1 MSITTNFYLAYIT
14 TKNEEEALTLANSA
28 VEKNLA
34 ACGNIFPKMKSV
46 YKWNK
51 KLQNDDETLL
61 ILKTNSRKYPSLKK
75 LIIEKHSYEV
85 PCILKIPI
93 DDGNNEYLKWI
104 DDSLI

>member
-1 MSITTNFYLAYIT
+1 MFTTTNFFLVYIT
-14 TKNEEEALTLANSA
+14 TKNEEEALTLANFA
-28 VEKNLA
+28 IEKKLA

-61 ILKTNSRKYPSLKK
+61 ILKTNSSKYPSLKK
-75 LIIEKHSYEV
+75 LIKEKHSYDV

-93 DDGNNEYLKWI
+93 DDGNKEYLKWI
-104 DDSLI
+104 DESLV

>member
-1 MSITTNFYLAYIT
+1 MSKTTNFFLAYIT

-34 ACGNIFPKMKSV
+34 E
-46 YKWNK
+46 WNK

-61 ILKTNSRKYPSLKK
+61 ILKTNSSKYPLLKK
-75 LIIEKHSYEV
+75 LILEKHSYEV

-93 DDGNNEYLKWI
+93 DDGNKEYLKWI
-104 DDSLI
+104 EDSLI

>member
-1 MSITTNFYLAYIT
+1 MYKTTNFFLAYIT
-14 TKNEEEALTLANSA
+14 TKNEEEALNLANCA

-93 DDGNNEYLKWI
+93 DDGNKEYLKWI
-104 DDSLI
+104 NDSLI

>member
-1 MSITTNFYLAYIT
+1 MSKTINFFLAYIT
-14 TKNEEEALTLANSA
+14 TKNEEEALTLANEA
-28 VEKNLA
+28 VEKNFA

-61 ILKTNSRKYPSLKK
+61 ILKTNSSKYPLLKK
-75 LIIEKHSYEV
+75 LIIEKHAYEV

-93 DDGNNEYLKWI
+93 NDGNKEYLKWI

>member
-1 MSITTNFYLAYIT
+1 MSKTTNFFLAYIT

-34 ACGNIFPKMKSV
+34 ACGNIFPKIKSV
-46 YKWNK
+46 YKWDK
-51 KLQNDDETLL
+51 KLQHDDETLL
-61 ILKTNSRKYPSLKK
+61 ILKTNSSKYTLLKK
-75 LIIEKHSYEV
+75 IIKEKNSYEV

-93 DDGNNEYLKWI
+93 IDGNKEYLKWI

>member
-1 MSITTNFYLAYIT
+1 MSKTTEFFLAYIT
-14 TKNEEEALTLANSA
+14 TKNEEEALFLANLA
-28 VEKNLA
+28 VEKNFA

-51 KLQNDDETLL
+51 KLQNDDESLL
-61 ILKTNSRKYPSLKK
+61 ILKTNSSKYPLLKK

-93 DDGNNEYLKWI
+93 DDGNKEYLKWI

>member
-34 ACGNIFPKMKSV
+34 ACGNIFPKIKSV
-46 YKWNK
+46 YKWDK

-61 ILKTNSRKYPSLKK
+61 ILKTNSSKYPLLKK
-75 LIIEKHSYEV
+75 LIKEKHSYGV

-93 DDGNNEYLKWI
+93 IDGNKEYLKWI